1 MPAEASASGSDR
13 SGQGVYSSSEPG
25 KERTKLEGQVPK
37 LAEIAKEEQCLGPLM
52 ACPRTMGGHQGPG
65 PDSRDMGCLEQP
77 GNSSLVSTEAERNQ
91 PSGSLDPSLV
101 KPLPRTPGPSSTVT
115 CLQAS
120 PTLFCLLPPTPH
132 TPSLA
137 HGDSPPEATSSPAL
151 AGAEK
156 VGRASGTFRAG
167 RW

>member
-1 MPAEASASGSDR
+1 
-13 SGQGVYSSSEPG
+13 
-25 KERTKLEGQVPK
+25 
-37 LAEIAKEEQCLGPLM
+37 M
-52 ACPRTMGGHQGPG
+52 ACPRTTGGHWGPG

-137 HGDSPPEATSSPAL
+137 HGDSPPAGPQGYLFSSPGWCGEGGKTFWHIPCWQVVTSKATWIS
-151 AGAEK
+151 K
-156 VGRASGTFRAG
+156 VGLRGYKVRS
-167 RW
+167 